1 MFTGIIQELGR
12 VESIERQGDSARIV
26 VEARDVVRDVAHGAS
41 IAVNGVCLTVTE
53 FDDASFAVDV
63 MAQTLDVTS
72 LSSLA
77 MGSPVNLER
86 AMRADGRFDG
96 HIVQGHVDGVG
107 EIVDVR
113 ADEHW
118 TKIAVQLPAG
128 LTRYVVSKGSITL
141 DGVSLTVAELVGDR
155 ATVSLI
161 PTTLTLTNLSTKQV
175 GDRLNIEVDVL
186 AKYTERLLVVE
197 EVRA

>member
-12 VESIERQGDSARIV
+12 VESVERQGDSARIV
-26 VEARDVVRDVAHGAS
+26 VEARDVVRDIAHGAS

-96 HIVQGHVDGVG
+96 HVVQGHVDGVG

-113 ADEHW
+113 TDEHW

-197 EVRA
+197 GVRA

>member
-1 MFTGIIQELGR
+1 MFTGIIQELGS
-12 VESIERQGDSARIV
+12 VESLERQGDSARIV
-26 VEARDVVRDVAHGAS
+26 VEARDVVRDIAHGAS

-96 HIVQGHVDGVG
+96 HVVQGHVDGVG

-113 ADEHW
+113 ADAHW